1 MYLKKQ
7 SKNAKKTIPSIFWKL
22 VCDKENIIN
31 QWQMDGLIN
40 KEFLKNHIRAFFLNI
55 PYTKINVKINS
66 KNWWCWHKE
75 VAKQVTMKKSYKE
88 KDLNINFILNCFT

>member
-22 VCDKENIIN
+22 VCDKENVTN

-40 KEFLKNHIRAFFLNI
+40 KEFLKTTLEPFF
-55 PYTKINVKINS
+55 
-66 KNWWCWHKE
+66 
-75 VAKQVTMKKSYKE
+75 
-88 KDLNINFILNCFT
+88 F